1 MTLLPSAGGTVK
13 APPFIDVPAGAVVI
27 LVTWQIAQPI
37 ELNICAPALASLVA
51 ARALSRDGALVAR
64 MKRANLSMSARPSAP
79 GWSSG
84 SVVTLQTVVK
94 SVGLSGL
101 DIPISFTYASLANDN
116 KLAIWAFHPKR
127 PTRSLPPASST
138 GT

>member
-1 MTLLPSAGGTVK
+1 MILLPRAGGTVK
-13 APPFIDVPAGAVVI
+13 APPFITVPAGAVVM

-37 ELNICAPALASLVA
+37 ELNICAPARASLVA
-51 ARALSRDGALVAR
+51 ARLWSRDGALVAR
-64 MKRANLSMSARPSAP
+64 IKRANLSISARPSAP

-94 SVGLSGL
+94 SVGLSGFE
-101 DIPISFTYASLANDN
+101 IPISLTYASLENDS

-127 PTRSLPPASST
+127 PTR
-138 GT
+138 